1 MTVSYFEGVQNDMN
15 YYWSKE
21 EVLEKLDFKMTSAF
35 ESVLKLSA
43 GEKVYMRD
51 AAYMVSI
58 GRVVEAMQLRG
69 WI

>member
-1 MTVSYFEGVQNDMN
+1 MN
-15 YYWSKE
+15 YYWSKQ
-21 EVLEKLDFKMTSAF
+21 EVLEKLDFKISSAF

-43 GEKVYMRD
+43 GEKIFMRD
-51 AAYMVSI
+51 AAYMVAI